1 MSDVVLLRK
10 LTEKSTLKFGMYGD
24 VPIYNLLDLKKYS
37 YLRWVYY
44 NSSNITFLNN
54 ILEEIGITKEYYIDK
69 PGKNTELG
77 IELNDIKKSK
87 MPFKSKQ
94 HIKKVIRCSKISK
107 KMSKTTVNNFKYSK
121 GSLQAKNHG
130 K

>member
-10 LTEKSTLKFGMYGD
+10 LTEKSTLKFGMYD
-24 VPIYNLLDLKKYS
+24 NVPIYNLLDLKKYS

-44 NSSNITFLNN
+44 NSSNITFLDS
-54 ILEEIGITKEYYIDK
+54 ILEEIGITEEYYIDK

-87 MPFKSKQ
+87 MPFKNKQ
-94 HIKKVIRCSKISK
+94 HIKKVIRCSKIHK
-107 KMSKTTVNNFKYSK
+107 KMSATVTNNIKYSK
-121 GSLQAKNHG
+121 GSLQARNHG

>member
-10 LTEKSTLKFGMYGD
+10 LTEKSTLKFGIYSD
-24 VPIYNLLDLKKYS
+24 IPIYNLLDLKRYS

-44 NSSNITFLNN
+44 NSSNITFLDS
-54 ILEEIGITKEYYIDK
+54 ILKEIGITEEYYIDK

-77 IELNDIKKSK
+77 IKLNDIKKSK
-87 MPFKSKQ
+87 MSFKA
-94 HIKKVIRCSKISK
+94 KKHYEKVDRCNK
-107 KMSKTTVNNFKYSK
+107 KDKKLSKTIVNNFKYSK
-121 GSLQAKNHG
+121 GSLQARNHG

>member
-10 LTEKSTLKFGMYGD
+10 LTEKSTLKFGIYAD
-24 VPIYNLLDLKKYS
+24 VPIYNLLDLKRYS

-44 NSSNITFLNN
+44 NSSNITFLDS
-54 ILEEIGITKEYYIDK
+54 ILKEIGITEEYYIDK

-77 IELNDIKKSK
+77 IKLNDIKKSK
-87 MPFKSKQ
+87 MSFKA
-94 HIKKVIRCSKISK
+94 KKHYEKVDRCNK
-107 KMSKTTVNNFKYSK
+107 KDKRRSKTILNNFKYSK
-121 GSLQAKNHG
+121 GSLQARNHG

>member
-10 LTEKSTLKFGMYGD
+10 LTEKSTLKFGIYAD
-24 VPIYNLLDLKKYS
+24 VPIHNLLDLKKYS
-37 YLRWVYY
+37 YLRWIYY
-44 NSSNITFLNN
+44 NSSNITFLDS
-54 ILEEIGITKEYYIDK
+54 ILKEIGITEEYYIDK
-69 PGKNTELG
+69 PGKNIELG

-87 MPFKSKQ
+87 MFFKSKQ
-94 HIKKVIRCSKISK
+94 HIKKIFKCSKISK
-107 KMSKTTVNNFKYSK
+107 KMSKTAANNMKYSK

>member
-10 LTEKSTLKFGMYGD
+10 LAEKSTLKFGIYSD
-24 VPIYNLLDLKKYS
+24 VPIYNLLDLKRYS

-44 NSSNITFLNN
+44 NSSNITFLDS
-54 ILEEIGITKEYYIDK
+54 ILKEIGITEEYYIDK

-77 IELNDIKKSK
+77 IKLNDIKKSK
-87 MPFKSKQ
+87 MSFKA
-94 HIKKVIRCSKISK
+94 KKHYEKVDRCNK
-107 KMSKTTVNNFKYSK
+107 KDKKFSKTIVNNFKYSK
-121 GSLQAKNHG
+121 GSLQARNHG

>member
-10 LTEKSTLKFGMYGD
+10 LTEKSTLKFGIYAD
-24 VPIYNLLDLKKYS
+24 VPIHNLLDLKKYS

-44 NSSNITFLNN
+44 NSSNITFLDS
-54 ILEEIGITKEYYIDK
+54 ILKEIGITEEYYINK

-87 MPFKSKQ
+87 MFFKSKQ
-94 HIKKVIRCSKISK
+94 HIKKIFKCSNVSKKISA
-107 KMSKTTVNNFKYSK
+107 TTINNFKYSK
-121 GSLQAKNHG
+121 GSLQARNHG